1 MQTLDTVR
9 LPFFYAA
16 VALMAAVVLI
26 EIGAGVLLN
35 NAFSG
40 AGSVATELNST
51 LDSAPSSVPMVA
63 ELREALGDLD
73 SDDIDDVSE
82 DVSNVPG
89 LGIPYL
95 VAVDGV
101 LLFTLLIILAGLILP
116 PQAVARSQGCV
127 TCGVSCLSLLGLIGM
142 LVVALGSLLL
152 MVALLLA
159 VPFGTIA
166 YMIIYGFFNTG
177 AAAGV
182 LSVIMILKIACLVC
196 LVLAQQR
203 FLKNLS
209 LMLLMASSL
218 LMTLVVSLL
227 HSLVP
232 GFLVSITDAVGALI
246 VGICG
251 VIWLVVL
258 LLGTLPGVLS
268 ALNLKGLRLS

>member
-1 MQTLDTVR
+1 MQTIDTVR

-16 VALMAAVVLI
+16 VALIAAVVLI

-40 AGSVATELNST
+40 AGSVATELNNT
-51 LDSAPSSVPMVA
+51 LDSAPSDLPVVA
-63 ELREALGDLD
+63 ELREALGELD
-73 SDDIDDVSE
+73 SDDMDDVSD
-82 DVSNVPG
+82 DVSDVPG

-116 PQAVARSQGCV
+116 PQTVARAQGCV

-142 LVVALGSLLL
+142 LFVALASLLL

-182 LSVIMILKIACLVC
+182 LSVIMMLKIAALVC

-218 LMTLVVSLL
+218 LMTLVISLL

-258 LLGTLPGVLS
+258 LLGALPGVLS